1 MFGEY
6 VLFGVAGS
14 ALSWRLLP
22 AQLAQIERFYHVRNA
37 EMLSEAQMIAA
48 MQQLKI
54 EQQLLNEEE
63 QLRMQEL
70 DMAEMQASQAQNAMA
85 KAPIPFRSY
94 AERRRIKILPELWSA
109 VKSWGQ
115 IL

>member
-1 MFGEY
+1 MRRAAQRVMFGEDGT
-6 VLFGVAGS
+6 FWCRWIR
-14 ALSWRLLP
+14 LSWRLLP

-85 KAPIPFRSY
+85 KAPMPSRS
-94 AERRRIKILPELWSA
+94 
-109 VKSWGQ
+109 
-115 IL
+115 